1 MKDAAIGVL
10 CALYKQLGEEV
21 KEVVN
26 QSDINALLKKKVL
39 EEMRS
44 VVLFSF
50 LLRHS

>member
-10 CALYKQLGEEV
+10 CVLYKQLGEEV

-39 EEMRS
+39 EEMNS
-44 VVLFSF
+44 VVLFPF